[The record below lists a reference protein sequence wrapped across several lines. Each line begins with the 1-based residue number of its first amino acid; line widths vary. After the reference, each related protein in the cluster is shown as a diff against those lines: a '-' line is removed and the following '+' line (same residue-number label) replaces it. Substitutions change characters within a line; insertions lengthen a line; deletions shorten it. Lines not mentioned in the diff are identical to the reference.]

1 MPNAA
6 RYLPL
11 LALAAIALAAWRLGA
26 GDFLSLEGLER
37 HRGALQTAVAAHPY
51 VSLAIYVAV
60 FGIVTAACVPVAL
73 ILTLSSG
80 FLFGPLL
87 GGAATVI
94 GATIGA
100 MIAYF
105 AARSALGAGL
115 WRRAKR
121 SDGTLQRLAAGFGQ
135 DAFSYVLTA
144 RLIPLFPF
152 WLVNVAAG
160 LAAAPVGP
168 YVAATALGAIPT
180 SLIYAGIGH
189 GLRRTFAEGEEP
201 RLASLA
207 DPQLLLPLL
216 GLAALALAP
225 IVVRRLRARATP
237 QA

>member
-1 MPNAA
+1 MPRPA
-6 RYLPL
+6 RYLPI
-11 LALAAIALAAWRLGA
+11 LALAAVALAAWRLGA
-26 GDFLSLEGLER
+26 GDYLSLEGLER
-37 HRGALQTAVAAHPY
+37 HRQALQALVAAHPF
-51 VSLAIYVAV
+51 VSVAAYVAV
-60 FGIVTAACVPVAL
+60 FGLVTAACVPVAL

-80 FLFGPLL
+80 FLFGPLI
-87 GGAATVI
+87 GGAATVV

-100 MIAYF
+100 ILAYL

-115 WRRAKR
+115 RRRAER
-121 SDGTLQRLAAGFGQ
+121 SDGALQRLATGFGR

-168 YVAATALGAIPT
+168 YIAATALGAIPT

-207 DPQLLLPLL
+207 DPHLLLPLL
-216 GLAALALAP
+216 GLAVLALAP
-225 IVVRRLRARATP
+225 ILVRRIRARGAP